1 MFRPIDKNMLNMKK
15 ISLAITFVASILFVD
30 IAFAQMANTQGVLTN
45 GAPTSF
51 APLVEAAAPA
61 VVNISTTQSIDVKS
75 PFDELRMEI
84 PEGSPFEQLFKD
96 FLDRDYGLP
105 SGRKRK
111 AISLGSGFIIDPEGY
126 IVTNYHVVESADEI
140 NVTLSNDTNKNY
152 TAKVIGV
159 DKKTDLALLK
169 IESKEKLP
177 YLKFG
182 DANASK
188 VGDWIIAIG
197 NPFGFGGTVTAGI
210 ISAKSRF
217 IPGQYDEYIQTDAS
231 INRGNSGGP
240 LFNMSGE
247 VIGINSFIISPSGGN
262 IGIGFA
268 VPSNQAQIILK
279 QLREKGQIT
288 RGWLGVGIQPV
299 TEEMAKNLGLDSAK
313 GVIVSEVMKDSPAEK
328 AGIKPGDIIL
338 AFDTTQINQPQ
349 KLSKLVA
356 ETVVGKQSVIEILRD
371 DKVMKINV
379 TIAKLDTK
387 ADEAPTK
394 SKDQGTA
401 DYYLGMKFDNI
412 DATIRQKYKI
422 DESIKGVLISRVN
435 RGSVAGDIGIKAGD
449 VLMQINKK
457 KVNNVNEVLAELKRA
472 KTLGSKNVVMFINRA
487 GSNRFVEMDLE

>member
-1 MFRPIDKNMLNMKK
+1 MLSMKK
-15 ISLAITFVASILFVD
+15 IVLGIALVSGVLFANVSVAQVASS
-30 IAFAQMANTQGVLTN
+30 QNTMAN
-45 GAPTSF
+45 GAPTTF
-51 APLVEAAAPA
+51 APLVESTTPA

-96 FLDRDYGLP
+96 FLDRDFGMQN
-105 SGRKRK
+105 GRKRK
-111 AISLGSGFIIDPEGY
+111 ATSLGSGFIIDPDGY
-126 IVTNYHVVESADEI
+126 VVTNFHVVESADEI
-140 NVTLSNDTNKNY
+140 NVTLSNDSNKNY
-152 TAKVIGV
+152 VAKVIGL

-177 YLKFG
+177 FLKFG
-182 DANASK
+182 NSDTSK

-240 LFNMSGE
+240 LINMSGE

-268 VPSNQAQIILK
+268 VPSNQAQVILK
-279 QLREKGQIT
+279 QLREKGQIV

-299 TEEMAKNLGLDSAK
+299 TEEMAKNLGLDAAK

-328 AGIKPGDIIL
+328 AGIKAGDIIL
-338 AFDTTQINQPQ
+338 SFDSTPVNQPQ

-356 ETVVGKQSVIEILRD
+356 DTPVGKQSVVEVLRD
-371 DKVMKINV
+371 DKMVKVSV
-379 TIAKLDTK
+379 TVAKLDTK
-387 ADEAPTK
+387 ADDSPAK

-401 DYYLGMKFDNI
+401 DYYLGMKFDNL
-412 DATIRQKYKI
+412 DTATRQKYKI
-422 DESIKGVLISRVN
+422 EDTVKGVLISRVN
-435 RGSVAGDIGIKAGD
+435 RGSVAGDVGIKAGD
-449 VLMQINKK
+449 VLMQVNKK
-457 KVNNVNEVLAELKRA
+457 KVNNVSEVLTELKRA
-472 KTLGSKNVVMFINRA
+472 KTSGSKNVVLFINRA